1 MNIKSLSKIIGFS
14 LFFISIMAVTAF
26 GAEYNVNGQ
35 KYEFKNPI
43 INENGVSYISIYD
56 YVNITDK
63 TIKYESEDSVSI
75 DYPKGYFIVG
85 DNCLHFKDGTSIK
98 FYNAPIRYN
107 NIMYVPLRM
116 PKEIDSNI
124 IMYDTKTGNTDI
136 YNAYDLYSCVQK
148 FKLNDYE
155 VKADRLA
162 NLEKYI
168 SNVYRNFNAEAAQID
183 KSGYENGFGKIVY
196 TAQDFPERT
205 ITVYFENGYIK
216 QIEDTNGAGYV
227 MPDTFT
233 ESAPDYVKSICGD
246 FSVTIYAK
254 DEYSDLEDDLIYAKV
269 EYIGSQDKIYA
280 LGASPCFILSLDGEG
295 YSNGCCIDDV
305 AITYE
310 WKNGEP
316 VTYALKLYNHKP
328 EKKGEYTITGYLD
341 LTDAQSGKPTKIKL
355 SKNIILK

>member
-1 MNIKSLSKIIGFS
+1 MSIKSLSKIIGFS

-26 GAEYNVNGQ
+26 GAEYSVNGQ
-35 KYEFKNPI
+35 KYEFENPI

-63 TIKYESEDSVSI
+63 KIKYESEDSVAI

-85 DNCLHFKDGTSIK
+85 DSRLHFKDGTSIK
-98 FYNAPIRYN
+98 FYNATIRYN

-116 PKEIDSNI
+116 PKEIDSII

-136 YNAYDLYSCVQK
+136 YNAYDLYGCVQK

-155 VKADRLA
+155 AKACRLV

-168 SNVYRNFNAEAAQID
+168 SNVYRNFDAEAAQID
-183 KSGYENGFGKIVY
+183 KSGYENGENGSGKIVY
-196 TAQDFPERT
+196 TAKNFPERT

-216 QIEDTNGAGYV
+216 QIEDTNGAEYV
-227 MPDTFT
+227 IPDAVT
-233 ESAPDYVKSICGD
+233 ETTADYVNATCGD

-254 DEYSDLEDDLIYAKV
+254 DEYSELDDDSIYAEVK
-269 EYIGSQDKIYA
+269 YIGDQECYYA
-280 LGASPCFILSLDGEG
+280 WGASPCFAIGLSGFG
-295 YSNGCCIDDV
+295 GVGIDDV
-305 AITYE
+305 AIRYKWEKGEVKTY
-310 WKNGEP
+310 P
-316 VTYALKLYNHKP
+316 LKLYSHRP
-328 EKKGEYTITGYLD
+328 EKDGEYEVYGRLE
-341 LTDAQSGKPTKIKL
+341 LTDDQNGKPIKISL